1 MKWKFRM
8 EFPNE
13 KLKGKTMAKYDY
25 NALKIAAT
33 NGSRI
38 GGWQGWDVYSCSK
51 YDYDATSKHFYVIY
65 DDDKKLVRQGYV
77 YGSINSNGTINEVD
91 SRYEYFTPKK
101 KNKPA
106 PAPTKTTP
114 ATGYSAY
121 MAGAQPGDTDVKV
134 DTEDFFVR
142 IDREIN
148 ELLANADKIDLSV
161 SFGEKV

>member
-1 MKWKFRM
+1 
-8 EFPNE
+8 
-13 KLKGKTMAKYDY
+13 MAKYDY

-51 YDYDATSKHFYVIY
+51 HDYDAAEPHFYVLY
-65 DDDKKLVRQGYV
+65 DDDKKLVREGYV

-91 SRYEYFTPKK
+91 RRYEYFTPKK

-114 ATGYSAY
+114 ASGYSAY
-121 MAGAQPGDTDVKV
+121 MAGATTGS
-134 DTEDFFVR
+134 TEVPVSNDDFFLR

-148 ELLANADKIDLSV
+148 ELLANASKVDLSV
-161 SFGEKV
+161 SFGVDVNS

>member
-1 MKWKFRM
+1 
-8 EFPNE
+8 
-13 KLKGKTMAKYDY
+13 MAKYDY

-51 YDYDATSKHFYVIY
+51 YDYDSAKQHFYVIY
-65 DDDKKLVRQGYV
+65 DDDKKLVRKGLV

-91 SRYEYFTPKK
+91 SPYAYFTPKK

-106 PAPTKTTP
+106 PAPTYTVP

-121 MAGAQPGDTDVKV
+121 MAGAKPGETEVKV
-134 DTEDFFVR
+134 PTEDFFVR

-148 ELLANADKIDLSV
+148 ELLANADKVDLSV

>member
-1 MKWKFRM
+1 
-8 EFPNE
+8 
-13 KLKGKTMAKYDY
+13 MAKYDY
-25 NALKIAAT
+25 NALRAAAYE
-33 NGSRI
+33 NLRI
-38 GGWQGWDVYSCSK
+38 GGWQGWDVYSCSRH
-51 YDYDATSKHFYVIY
+51 DYDATSKHFYVIY
-65 DDDKKLVRQGYV
+65 DDDKKLVRKGLV
-77 YGSINSNGTINEVD
+77 YGSINNNGTINEVD
-91 SRYEYFTPKK
+91 SPYEYFTPKK

-121 MAGAQPGDTDVKV
+121 MAGAKAEDTNVKV

-148 ELLANADKIDLSV
+148 ELLANADKVDLSV

>member
-1 MKWKFRM
+1 
-8 EFPNE
+8 
-13 KLKGKTMAKYDY
+13 MAKYDY
-25 NALKIAAT
+25 NALKAAAYE
-33 NGSRI
+33 NLRI
-38 GGWQGWDVYSCSK
+38 GGWQGWDVYSCSRH
-51 YDYDATSKHFYVIY
+51 DYDATSKHFYVIY
-65 DDDKKLVRQGYV
+65 DDDKKLVRKGLV

-91 SRYEYFTPKK
+91 SPYEYFTPKK

-121 MAGAQPGDTDVKV
+121 MAGATKDSTSVDVS
-134 DTEDFFVR
+134 TEDFFVR

-148 ELLANADKIDLSV
+148 ELLANADKVDLSV

>member
-1 MKWKFRM
+1 
-8 EFPNE
+8 
-13 KLKGKTMAKYDY
+13 MAKYDY

-51 YDYDATSKHFYVIY
+51 YDYNAAEPHFYVVY
-65 DDDKKLVRQGYV
+65 DDDKKLVRKGLV

-91 SRYEYFTPKK
+91 SPYTYFTPKK

-106 PAPTKTTP
+106 PAPTMKTTP

-121 MAGAQPGDTDVKV
+121 MAGASETSTDVEV
-134 DTEDFFVR
+134 PIEDFFLR

-148 ELLANADKIDLSV
+148 ELLANASKVDLSV
-161 SFGEKV
+161 SFGEDR

>member
-1 MKWKFRM
+1 
-8 EFPNE
+8 
-13 KLKGKTMAKYDY
+13 MAKYDY

-51 YDYDATSKHFYVIY
+51 HDYDASSKHFYVLY
-65 DDDKKLVRQGYV
+65 DDDKKLVREGYV

-91 SRYEYFTPKK
+91 SPYAYFTPKK

-106 PAPTKTTP
+106 PAPSKTIP

-121 MAGAQPGDTDVKV
+121 MAGAKSEDTDVDV
-134 DTEDFFVR
+134 STEDFFVR
-142 IDREIN
+142 IDKEIN
-148 ELLANADKIDLSV
+148 ELLASVDKVDLSV
-161 SFGEKV
+161 SFGVEVNS

>member
-1 MKWKFRM
+1 
-8 EFPNE
+8 
-13 KLKGKTMAKYDY
+13 MAKYDY
-25 NALKIAAT
+25 NALKAAAYEHL
-33 NGSRI
+33 RI

-51 YDYDATSKHFYVIY
+51 YDYDATSKHFYVLY
-65 DDDKKLVRQGYV
+65 DDDKKLVRQGFV

-101 KNKPA
+101 KNNPT

-121 MAGAQPGDTDVKV
+121 MAGASKDAVEVPVSND
-134 DTEDFFVR
+134 DFFLR

-148 ELLANADKIDLSV
+148 ELLANASKVDLSV
-161 SFGEKV
+161 SFGVDA

>member
-1 MKWKFRM
+1 
-8 EFPNE
+8 
-13 KLKGKTMAKYDY
+13 MAKYDY

-33 NGSRI
+33 NRSRI

-51 YDYDATSKHFYVIY
+51 YDYDATSKHFYVLY

-101 KNKPA
+101 RNKPA
-106 PAPTKTTP
+106 PAPTYTAP

-121 MAGAQPGDTDVKV
+121 MAGATKDSTSVDVS
-134 DTEDFFVR
+134 TEDFFVR

-148 ELLANADKIDLSV
+148 ELLANANKVDLSI
-161 SFGEKV
+161 SFGVEANS

>member
-1 MKWKFRM
+1 
-8 EFPNE
+8 
-13 KLKGKTMAKYDY
+13 MAKYDY
-25 NALKIAAT
+25 NALRAVAT

-51 YDYDATSKHFYVIY
+51 YDYDASKPHFYVLY
-65 DDDKKLVRQGYV
+65 DDDKKLVRKGLV

-91 SRYEYFTPKK
+91 SPYEYFTPKK
-101 KNKPA
+101 KNPA
-106 PAPTKTTP
+106 PAPTKTVP

-121 MAGAQPGDTDVKV
+121 MAGAKAEDTDVKV
-134 DTEDFFVR
+134 DVEDFFVR

-148 ELLANADKIDLSV
+148 ELLANADKVDLSV